1 MNTEIKEA
9 ILDLA
14 MDWILKAESYE
25 FVAERD
31 CGTGSDV
38 PYALASMLREHA
50 SRIEKLTK

>member
-14 MDWILKAESYE
+14 MDWILKAENYE
-25 FVAERD
+25 SVAERD

-50 SRIEKLTK
+50 SKIEKLTK

>member
-1 MNTEIKEA
+1 MKQEIKES

-14 MDWILKAESYE
+14 LEWILDADAHDSD
-25 FVAERD
+25 ADGD

-50 SRIEKLTK
+50 ARIEKLTK

>member
-1 MNTEIKEA
+1 MKPEIRDA
-9 ILDLA
+9 VLDLA

-25 FVAERD
+25 SVAERD

-50 SRIEKLTK
+50 AKIEKLTK

>member
-1 MNTEIKEA
+1 MKQEIKEA

-14 MDWILKAESYE
+14 LEWILEAETYE
-25 FVAERD
+25 SVAERD

-50 SRIEKLTK
+50 SRIYKLTK

>member
-1 MNTEIKEA
+1 MKTEIKEA

-14 MDWILKAESYE
+14 LEWILEADTHDSD
-25 FVAERD
+25 ADSD

-50 SRIEKLTK
+50 KRIEKLTK

>member
-1 MNTEIKEA
+1 MNKEIKEA

-25 FVAERD
+25 SVAERD

-50 SRIEKLTK
+50 AKIHKLTK